1 MTTWDEKITDFEN
14 FLKFERNFSANTLDA
29 YLRDIKKLRDYS
41 EFELNN
47 TGPLT
52 ITYENIQEYL
62 FKLSKKKFSERSQA
76 RWISSI
82 KSFFKYLNSNILF

>member
-14 FLKFERNFSANTLDA
+14 FLKFERNFSTNTLDA

-47 TGPLT
+47 TGPIT
-52 ITYENIQEYL
+52 IN
-62 FKLSKKKFSERSQA
+62 
-76 RWISSI
+76 
-82 KSFFKYLNSNILF
+82 